1 MNMTNGNYT
10 FMIAGSEN
18 DQINTRQLIGS
29 AEDRARKHSLR
40 NRSLEPTPFVK
51 RFGSHLAHAA
61 GKSPIIDV
69 ACGSGR
75 HALFLAQLGCTVIC
89 VDKDLSRL
97 PDEAKLSKLPLTRCQ
112 LDLITDP
119 WPFGAATIGG
129 IILVDFLHLPLIS
142 RFEESLISGGLLLL
156 ETVSGRGENYRELPQ
171 AGEVLVAAQ
180 SAFDIKFYKE
190 SLVGP
195 PQLRRVSVKM
205 LARRLQRP
213 SEL

>member
-1 MNMTNGNYT
+1 MPEPIQKFPVKTVKRE
-10 FMIAGSEN
+10 S
-18 DQINTRQLIGS
+18 R
-29 AEDRARKHSLR
+29 R
-40 NRSLEPTPFVK
+40 LEPTSFVE
-51 RFGSHLAHAA
+51 RFGPEIAQAAASH
-61 GKSPIIDV
+61 PVMDV

-75 HALFLAQLGCTVIC
+75 HALFFAHLGCTVIC

-97 PDEAKLSKLPLTRCQ
+97 PDGAKLANLPLTRCQ

-119 WPFGAATIGG
+119 WPFGVATIGG

-156 ETVSGRGENYRELPQ
+156 ETVSGRGENYRELPE
-171 AGEVLVAAQ
+171 AGELRAATQ
-180 SAFDIKFYKE
+180 NAFDIKFYKE

-213 SEL
+213 SNS